1 MTIYKKSSL
10 NEEKNDIGKRAHR
23 TKPSKRAS
31 KKEDSGLANQRQIV
45 GDILGLQCV
54 DHPQQLLGNMG
65 HGNLMGL
72 SLSPLL
78 GVIFSDRFVRNKWKA
93 AVEKGAAEMRRA
105 MLNHVAGGIQTD
117 QIENSPVPDPRKRA
131 S

>member
-1 MTIYKKSSL
+1 MC
-10 NEEKNDIGKRAHR
+10 
-23 TKPSKRAS
+23 SKI
-31 KKEDSGLANQRQIV
+31 EQLTDQRWII

-78 GVIFSDRFVRNKWKA
+78 DVIFSENGFVRNKWKA
-93 AVEKGAAEMRRA
+93 AVEKGASEMRRA
-105 MLNHVAGGIQTD
+105 MLNHVAGGFKLARL
-117 QIENSPVPDPRKRA
+117 SRKSYRSYWPSLCYFHFA
-131 S
+131 LVDKIITQ